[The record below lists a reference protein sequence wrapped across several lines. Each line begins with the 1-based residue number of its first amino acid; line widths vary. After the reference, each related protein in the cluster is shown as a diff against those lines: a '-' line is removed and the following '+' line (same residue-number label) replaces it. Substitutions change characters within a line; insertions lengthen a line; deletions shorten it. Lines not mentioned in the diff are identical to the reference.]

1 MTLNPDDFVVMNS
14 PRYKNVVEA
23 YMQGD
28 KIAVMLVENSLNI
41 VADLGYLR
49 SQRAEDYDGEDYY
62 EIRAMLDEYTDAME
76 EFFQHFNIKP
86 LLQEHDE
93 EHLLNI
99 SEQTFENK
107 ECACGNC
114 TCGGGGGEGIII
126 QFPGGGEIKP

>member
-49 SQRAEDYDGEDYY
+49 SNYDGEDYFQ
-62 EIRAMLDEYTDAME
+62 IRAELDEYVDAME
-76 EFFQHFNIKP
+76 EFYKHFNIKP
-86 LLQEHDE
+86 MLQEHDE
-93 EHLLNI
+93 EHMTDL

-114 TCGGGGGEGIII
+114 TCGGGGGGEGIII

>member
-49 SQRAEDYDGEDYY
+49 SNYDGEDYFQ
-62 EIRAMLDEYTDAME
+62 IRAELDEYVDAME
-76 EFFQHFNIKP
+76 EFYKHFNIKP
-86 LLQEHDE
+86 MLQEHDE
-93 EHLLNI
+93 EHL

>member
-49 SQRAEDYDGEDYY
+49 SNYDGEDYFQ
-62 EIRAMLDEYTDAME
+62 IRAELDEYVDAME
-76 EFFQHFNIKP
+76 EFYKHFNIKP
-86 LLQEHDE
+86 MLQEHDE
-93 EHLLNI
+93 EHMTDL
-99 SEQTFENK
+99 SEQTFESK